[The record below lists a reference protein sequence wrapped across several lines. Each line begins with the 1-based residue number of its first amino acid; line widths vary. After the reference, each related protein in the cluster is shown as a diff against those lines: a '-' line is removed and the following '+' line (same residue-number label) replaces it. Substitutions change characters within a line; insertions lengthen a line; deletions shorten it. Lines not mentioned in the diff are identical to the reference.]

1 MVRAVGLYDHNDGDS
16 SSSASKKSRTVSDDE
31 NSDSN
36 AGSEAPDKTMAKLRE
51 LGSESED
58 EDDGQKA
65 SGGKDEKTLFGS
77 DSESGDEEE

>member
-1 MVRAVGLYDHNDGDS
+1 MV
-16 SSSASKKSRTVSDDE
+16 KKSRALSDDD
-31 NSDSN
+31 NSDSD

-65 SGGKDEKTLFGS
+65 AGGKKDEKTLFGS
-77 DSESGDEEE
+77 DSESGNEEE